1 MILNL
6 KMLLKR
12 KKICTKYDLGWIN
25 MENKKSSIDILTESL
40 LSKAEGN
47 NFLNEAGVTAEHIK
61 NIISIL
67 KNEQFSEDNR
77 KNSRLLI
84 DKILDEIIDQRDLKR
99 D

>member
-1 MILNL
+1 
-6 KMLLKR
+6 
-12 KKICTKYDLGWIN
+12 